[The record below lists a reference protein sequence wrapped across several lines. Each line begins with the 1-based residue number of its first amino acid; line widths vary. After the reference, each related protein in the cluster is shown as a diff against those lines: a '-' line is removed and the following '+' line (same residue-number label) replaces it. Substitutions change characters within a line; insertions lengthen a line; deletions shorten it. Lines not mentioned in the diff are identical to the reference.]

1 MAAATA
7 IAVRQPAIGFLSSCY
22 SAAPEL
28 RISSASVV
36 VGRRM
41 PSSQILSS
49 VFCDQG
55 HLQYYNSNSAASEL
69 MVKTRISGKQEKATK
84 DKSPKKLKK
93 KQLKLLKGLSKDLST
108 FYQMGFGLGSE
119 GLVDQ
124 IKGNMITV

>member
-36 VGRRM
+36 VGRR
-41 PSSQILSS
+41 SQILSS

-108 FYQMGFGLGSE
+108 FSQMGFGLDSE